1 MINSIDIY
9 NKLYCLFIA
18 NAREWILELENG
30 LLRLEKSPAD
40 RELIN
45 NIFRIAH
52 NIKSTSG
59 TVGLEDI
66 YKFTHKVEDIL
77 SLVRQEKLTPDRKL
91 IDSLLESVD
100 LITEMVESAVSKKQ
114 FDYHRCEDW
123 MKKMERYING

>member
-1 MINSIDIY
+1 MINSTDIY
-9 NKLYCLFIA
+9 DKLYCLFID
-18 NAREWILELENG
+18 NAREWVLELENG
-30 LLRLEKSPAD
+30 LLRLEKCPAD

-66 YKFTHKVEDIL
+66 YNFTHKVEDIL
-77 SLVRQEKLTPDRKL
+77 SLVRQGKLIPDRNL

-100 LITEMVESAVSKKQ
+100 LITEMVEFAVSKKQ
-114 FDYHRCEDW
+114 FDFHRCEDW
-123 MKKMERYING
+123 MERMEMYING